1 MVARPGGVNSRSQGA
16 AAGASVV
23 ARAGRGHVQQQAAG
37 QAEGSG
43 PALGSRAAVG
53 ALAAGMLPPAGGSL
67 PGHVHRSGDWS
78 RGPRARSWQPCRSGD
93 LQVSTIGARPVS
105 MIGARPV
112 TKDRARSRPAVAAE
126 ACMSHPRQVRTA
138 EAGDECRTQPWRSA
152 ARVRAGVLP
161 SRSLRGPG
169 WWSSRA
175 PVGEGRERRDS
186 GGWCP
191 QTRTPVGQT
200 LGTSAGGPRLGPVLA
215 AEYAG
220 SVCREGHGYPPSLR
234 PPGCCR

>member
-1 MVARPGGVNSRSQGA
+1 M
-16 AAGASVV
+16 V

-53 ALAAGMLPPAGGSL
+53 ALAAGMLPPAGRSL

-78 RGPRARSWQPCRSGD
+78 RGPGARSWQPCRGGD
-93 LQVSTIGARPVS
+93 LQVSTI
-105 MIGARPV
+105 ARPV

-126 ACMSHPRQVRTA
+126 AWMSHPRQVRTA
-138 EAGDECRTQPWRSA
+138 EAGDECRTQPWGSA
-152 ARVRAGVLP
+152 ARVGAGVLP

-175 PVGEGRERRDS
+175 PGGEGRERGDS

-200 LGTSAGGPRLGPVLA
+200 LGTSAGSPRLGPVLV

-234 PPGCCR
+234 PPGCRR